1 MVIRGNPT
9 KQTLQHIYKTI
20 LETIK
25 NENCYEKPKE
35 KENKNL

>member
-20 LETIK
+20 RETIK
-25 NENCYEKPKE
+25 NENCYEKPKK
-35 KENKNL
+35 KENKSL